1 MSEQQSAAQKFLA
14 LLLLSFNFDF
24 TIKVK
29 ERNISKSS
37 VYGVI
42 HTEARTI
49 AKEFGDMRQSIITEL
64 TNQVDAQWNSGI
76 LTLELNNNII
86 SRLDPKTKYHTI
98 GHTSFNPSFAGG
110 YDRPSTA
117 GTFPINLKKLMK
129 GIERGIKRL

>member
-14 LLLLSFNFDF
+14 LLLLSFNFEF

-42 HTEARTI
+42 NTETRTI
-49 AKEFGDMRQSIITEL
+49 AKEFGDMRQSIRAEL
-64 TNQVDAQWNSGI
+64 KNQVDAQWNTGI
-76 LTLELNNNII
+76 LKLELNNTII
-86 SRLDPKTKYHTI
+86 SRLDYKAKYHTI

-110 YDRPSTA
+110 YDQPSTA
-117 GTFPINLKKLMK
+117 GTFPINLKKLMR
-129 GIERGIKRL
+129 GIERGINKI